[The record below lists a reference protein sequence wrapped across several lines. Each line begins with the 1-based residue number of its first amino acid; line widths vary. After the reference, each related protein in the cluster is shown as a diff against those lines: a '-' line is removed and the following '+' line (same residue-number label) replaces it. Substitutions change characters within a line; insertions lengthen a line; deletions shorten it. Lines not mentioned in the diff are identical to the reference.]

1 MGYLPLFERDEDGYR
16 GKVQCLKFS
25 RTAEQAGENAAE
37 FDVGGSPVRLDW
49 FHFYFSLYHKPY
61 NNPSEFLQ
69 QHRDSW
75 ESRCSSLGIPA
86 ILPDGGNARCSVGAS
101 WCVLAVVSGARTI
114 RPEAMARFM
123 RVAASLWLSCKFS
136 GDIASDRGAIVV
148 QDGRVD
154 AHAFVSRF
162 FSDRSVRDD
171 IISKLV
177 SNFRET
183 SQMPLSVLLLML
195 GRWCRLVNHSDGVEI
210 TLGFERTLIGIM
222 ENCLG
227 MGKVYLQ
234 GEMPL
239 NGIDRYLYR
248 GGKSLTNSDPHARM
262 ASLSKE
268 SDNATKA
275 RRACDYEHH
284 NVLYLGKSTPDL
296 TLGLRHAK
304 AMSIV
309 ADEVG
314 FKNTKTLQ
322 VFSSV
327 YLAKDVT
334 FGVALPPQLMPAM
347 AVDLVTKTI
356 GARIITNFGNPPASQ
371 GGRGRGRRGG
381 RGGHAGRGGGRGGG
395 LGSMNRTRRSSVSTT
410 VKADPLVTTWHICI
424 GLDNAIRSVTED
436 GLLTFHARGLRVHP
450 LTRGKP
456 GRVE

>member
-1 MGYLPLFERDEDGYR
+1 M
-16 GKVQCLKFS
+16 QCLKFS
-25 RTAEQAGENAAE
+25 RAAELAGGDAAE

-49 FHFYFSLYHKPY
+49 FHLYFSLYHKPY

-69 QHRDSW
+69 QNRGSW
-75 ESRCSSLGIPA
+75 EDRCSSLGIPA
-86 ILPDGGNARCSVGAS
+86 MLPDGGIARCSVGAS
-101 WCVLAVVSGARTI
+101 WCLLALVSSARTV
-114 RPEAMARFM
+114 RPEAMYRFM
-123 RVAASLWLSCKFS
+123 RVASSLWLSCNFS

-154 AHAFVSRF
+154 APAFVTHF

-177 SNFRET
+177 RNFKEEASR
-183 SQMPLSVLLLML
+183 MPLSVLLLML

-222 ENCLG
+222 EHCLG
-227 MGKVYLQ
+227 MGKVHLQ

-248 GGKSLTNSDPHARM
+248 SGKSLTNSDPHARM
-262 ASLSKE
+262 ASLSME
-268 SDNATKA
+268 GDNATKA

-284 NVLYLGKSTPDL
+284 NVLYLSKSTPDL
-296 TLGLRHAK
+296 ALGLRHAK

-327 YLAKDVT
+327 YLAKNVT
-334 FGVALPPQLMPAM
+334 FGVALPPQLMPEM
-347 AVDLVTKTI
+347 AVDLGTKTI
-356 GARIITNFGNPPASQ
+356 GARIRTNFGNPPAGQ
-371 GGRGRGRRGG
+371 GGRGSGRRGG

-436 GLLTFHARGLRVHP
+436 GLLTFHARGMRGHP
-450 LTRGKP
+450 PTRGNP
-456 GRVE
+456 GRVG